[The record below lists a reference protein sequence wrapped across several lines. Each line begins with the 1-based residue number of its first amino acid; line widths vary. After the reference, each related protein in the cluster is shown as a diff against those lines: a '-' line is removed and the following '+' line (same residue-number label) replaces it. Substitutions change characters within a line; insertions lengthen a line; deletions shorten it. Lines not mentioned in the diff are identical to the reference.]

1 MSVCSV
7 LSGRPT
13 GCRFWGACEGA
24 PTPRPPQPQRA
35 VSGRTSTERARAYVV
50 ANSAGGGGLSTG
62 MAGYA
67 AMVHALKVLWAEVD
81 AADDDAAAPD
91 AEPEPRRQRVNPKA
105 RWADSTE

>member
-1 MSVCSV
+1 
-7 LSGRPT
+7 
-13 GCRFWGACEGA
+13 
-24 PTPRPPQPQRA
+24 
-35 VSGRTSTERARAYVV
+35 
-50 ANSAGGGGLSTG
+50 

-91 AEPEPRRQRVNPKA
+91 VEPEPRRQRVDPKA